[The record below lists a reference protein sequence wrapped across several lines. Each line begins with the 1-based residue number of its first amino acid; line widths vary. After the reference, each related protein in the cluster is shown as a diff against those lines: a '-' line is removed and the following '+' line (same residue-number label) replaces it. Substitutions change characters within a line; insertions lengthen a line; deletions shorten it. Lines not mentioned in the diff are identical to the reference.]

1 MKSTIEDTLR
11 HVQFLN
17 RHLNTLDIR
26 CMTTVV
32 LLELGISTKRD
43 GFDYIKNGII
53 LLCEDPALLITK
65 GVYPEIG
72 KCYDPPVS
80 NMQVEQSIRSAIT
93 DAWSQRNSRV
103 WGYYF
108 PDAVSRNPQKPTNA
122 ELMTRIARILE
133 LWQGCQ
139 KEVSYEVK

>member
-108 PDAVSRNPQKPTNA
+108 PDAASRNPQKPTNA

-139 KEVSYEVK
+139 KEVSYEIK

>member
-17 RHLNTLDIR
+17 RHLNTVDLQ
-26 CMTTVV
+26 CMIIVV
-32 LLELGISTKRD
+32 LLELGIATKRD
-43 GFDYIKNGII
+43 GFDYMKQGI
-53 LLCEDPALLITK
+53 LLMCEDPALLITK

-72 KCYDPPVS
+72 KCYSPPVGC
-80 NMQVEQSIRSAIT
+80 QQIEHSIRSAIN

-108 PDAVSRNPQKPTNA
+108 PDATGNKPKKPTNA
-122 ELMTRIARILE
+122 EFITRIARILE
-133 LWQGCQ
+133 LWQCCQ
-139 KEVSYEVK
+139 KEVGCEIK